1 MRVSGGRYAGI
12 VVVWNGNSGIFKE
25 KPWGKPRLTYRTRQ
39 VNMRRAERARTEG
52 TSAVANTAVFRAFPL
67 CPATKTRC
75 DHQRTVCGP
84 VDIARARGRAHLS
97 HRHTANP
104 RRVSRI
110 AIAITIRLIAVSPVW
125 NFFTSSF
132 SDCVQVR
139 SSRSTFTRE

>member
-84 VDIARARGRAHLS
+84 VISRARAGARTYR
-97 HRHTANP
+97 TDTP
-104 RRVSRI
+104 RIRVVCLEL
-110 AIAITIRLIAVSPVW
+110 RL
-125 NFFTSSF
+125 
-132 SDCVQVR
+132 R
-139 SSRSTFTRE
+139 